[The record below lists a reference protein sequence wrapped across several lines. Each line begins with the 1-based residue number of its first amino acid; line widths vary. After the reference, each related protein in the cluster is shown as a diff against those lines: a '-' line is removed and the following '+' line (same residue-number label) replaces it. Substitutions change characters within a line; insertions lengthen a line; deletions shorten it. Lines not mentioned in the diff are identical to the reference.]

1 MRPRFV
7 IHAFIVLSLSTGALT
22 PAITFAEGD
31 APLDRKT
38 IEAETVDD
46 ICSDRGEWLQCYG
59 HKPLACT
66 EISSGIV
73 SKCFDRVLG
82 RGPITTTAQGL
93 DSTVKKLTTCFRD
106 EFLARYDLYHKNTLE
121 CAEPPE
127 HLR

>member
-1 MRPRFV
+1 MQLRLV
-7 IHAFIVLSLSTGALT
+7 IQTLIALLLTVSALT
-22 PAITFAEGD
+22 PAVTLAEGD

-46 ICSDRGEWLQCYG
+46 ICSDRGEWLRCYSQE
-59 HKPLACT
+59 PSACT

-82 RGPITTTAQGL
+82 RGPITTTEQGL
-93 DSTVKKLTTCFRD
+93 DSTVEKLTTCFRD
-106 EFLARYDLYHKNTLE
+106 EFLARYDLYRKNTLE